1 MNQAI
6 LLNNDLTFNEQ
17 RQVWQLTGFYQ
28 SQTIT
33 IYIPLVRLAKD
44 SDITQGIIFELEDE
58 IENWLEDNEPDSNNV
73 IELK

>member
-58 IENWLEDNEPDSNNV
+58 IENWLEDNEPDSNNI